1 LPYRLEAPIR
11 SRRAFAR
18 PSRLRARSQVAGCAA
33 PEDASELKRVNQRAK
48 ACPEHLKSL
57 ALEDEN
63 LGTVRFCQ
71 RCAKWE
77 DVALFEARG
86 GKLLHAAAVAAH

>member
-1 LPYRLEAPIR
+1 LPYRPEAPIR